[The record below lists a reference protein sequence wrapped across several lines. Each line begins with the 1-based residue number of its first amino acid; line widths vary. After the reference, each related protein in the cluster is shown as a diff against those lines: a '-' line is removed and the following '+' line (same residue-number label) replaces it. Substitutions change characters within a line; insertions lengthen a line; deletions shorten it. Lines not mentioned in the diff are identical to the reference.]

1 MRLKNLRSY
10 QAFRRRTKGLFYRNP
25 VLSCGLALP
34 FAASSATLSTG
45 VAISWAMLLVYLP
58 MMVLAAVWGSKL
70 PLWKQAI
77 IYPLAGSLLLIPAR
91 FAVRVVS
98 PTIFSSL
105 GVYFALLCVSAML
118 AVGVRRSNLHTSPTR
133 AAKEALLEVA
143 GFAAVVIPLSAL
155 REMLGSGT
163 LWNIPLPFIAFRFSG
178 LSAVFGGFILL
189 GFAMAFFRL
198 LHRGI
203 QHLMIRSAAPRPEE
217 GLPH

>member
-1 MRLKNLRSY
+1 M
-10 QAFRRRTKGLFYRNP
+10 
-25 VLSCGLALP
+25 
-34 FAASSATLSTG
+34 
-45 VAISWAMLLVYLP
+45 
-58 MMVLAAVWGSKL
+58 
-70 PLWKQAI
+70 
-77 IYPLAGSLLLIPAR
+77 
-91 FAVRVVS
+91 
-98 PTIFSSL
+98 
-105 GVYFALLCVSAML
+105 
-118 AVGVRRSNLHTSPTR
+118 
-133 AAKEALLEVA
+133 A

-163 LWNIPLPFIAFRFSG
+163 LWNIPLPFITFRFSG